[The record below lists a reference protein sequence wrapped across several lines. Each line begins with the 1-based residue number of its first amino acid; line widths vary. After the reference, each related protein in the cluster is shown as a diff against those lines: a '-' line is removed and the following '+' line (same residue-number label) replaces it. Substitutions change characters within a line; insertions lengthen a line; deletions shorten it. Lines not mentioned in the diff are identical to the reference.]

1 MVCAFN
7 SSAVFE
13 SKQCPQ
19 YGLVSTA
26 AGVMLRCICCWLGS
40 VDVTRPSPQ
49 WPGTGCPGH
58 HWQPP
63 SPGHQPWTNHIPPVT
78 SPPSPASAA
87 QQIFS
92 THRRNIFCFTRRAA
106 EHHNTD
112 ITLPP
117 RVSRCRGNL
126 CLTTLLGSGA
136 PCRLS
141 TAIFADTL
149 RFNSGSSQYPAPPVL
164 LTAVAVLLSELG
176 IGIATLK

>member
-1 MVCAFN
+1 M
-7 SSAVFE
+7 SAVRVGE
-13 SKQCPQ
+13 YCGWCDAAL
-19 YGLVSTA
+19 YLLLARVGGCDTA
-26 AGVMLRCICCWLGS
+26 QPAVARYW
-40 VDVTRPSPQ
+40 VPWSPLACHLQ
-49 WPGTGCPGH
+49 
-58 HWQPP
+58 
-63 SPGHQPWTNHIPPVT
+63 PGHQPWTNHIPPVT

-126 CLTTLLGSGA
+126 CLTTLLGSAA

-164 LTAVAVLLSELG
+164 LTAVAVFLTALVTRL
-176 IGIATLK
+176 T

>member
-126 CLTTLLGSGA
+126 CLTTLCSGLLLPA
-136 PCRLS
+136 ACQL
-141 TAIFADTL
+141 
-149 RFNSGSSQYPAPPVL
+149 QYLPIRYALIQGPHNTQHHQSYL
-164 LTAVAVLLSELG
+164 LQ
-176 IGIATLK
+176 